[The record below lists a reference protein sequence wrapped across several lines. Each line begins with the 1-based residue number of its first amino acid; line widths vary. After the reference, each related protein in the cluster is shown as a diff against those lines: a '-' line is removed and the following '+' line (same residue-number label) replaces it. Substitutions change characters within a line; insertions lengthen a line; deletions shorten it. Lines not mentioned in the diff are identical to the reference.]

1 MWFGH
6 FLAYF
11 LGRFLTSLLTMRG
24 PQARVIEMWGG
35 ADKIRQQAEKRST
48 EYLTSIESI
57 WHMFEPIDGVKVLS
71 PPLSPPQPTWYH
83 SVSTKRRA

>member
-1 MWFGH
+1 
-6 FLAYF
+6 
-11 LGRFLTSLLTMRG
+11 MRG

-71 PPLSPPQPTWYH
+71 HPLNLP
-83 SVSTKRRA
+83 

>member
-1 MWFGH
+1 MWFGQ

-11 LGRFLTSLLTMRG
+11 LGQALASLLTMRA

-57 WHMFEPIDGVKVLS
+57 WHMFEPIDGVKVF
-71 PPLSPPQPTWYH
+71 PTP
-83 SVSTKRRA
+83 